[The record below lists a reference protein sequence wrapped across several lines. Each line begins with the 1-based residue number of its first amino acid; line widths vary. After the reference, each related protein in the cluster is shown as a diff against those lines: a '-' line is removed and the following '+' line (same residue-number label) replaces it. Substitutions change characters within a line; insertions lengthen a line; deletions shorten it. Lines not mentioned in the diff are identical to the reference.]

1 MSDLYID
8 NNYEFFN
15 NNKTLNLN
23 DSIVASA
30 INTSTRNI
38 TTVIEEETVVNV
50 KPIIC
55 LVCGRKLKDPKSRIL
70 GMGPSCYQH
79 YKKMNNKPFNLL
91 TRKGV

>member
-1 MSDLYID
+1 MSDLYVD

-38 TTVIEEETVVNV
+38 TTVIEETVVNV

-91 TRKGV
+91 TRKEV